1 MAINVNTV
9 YTSVLSILNK
19 EQRGYLTPYEF
30 NQLATQ
36 VQLEIFESYFE
47 NLNQQLRAPENNS
60 EYADRVKMLQE
71 KISTFETSLDA
82 SVAEVGGL
90 GQFDF
95 SILPVNT
102 PAVHRFGRID
112 FTNGSKLPVEI
123 DKVTR
128 QEFLTFRRSPLTA
141 PSTDY
146 PICYIEGTVIKILP
160 ARKAIAAGADGSP
173 AITYTL
179 EYVRKPIDP
188 VWNYTV
194 GSVGQYIFDPVANGV
209 SKNFEISDLDQTE
222 VILKILMYAGVVI
235 RDPEIVQQ
243 AAQAVAAQDQL
254 EQI

>member
-71 KISTFETSLDA
+71 KISTFETSTDA
-82 SVAEVGGL
+82 SVAIVDNL

-95 SILPVNT
+95 SVLPVNT

-141 PSTDY
+141 PSQDY
-146 PICYIEGTVIKILP
+146 PICYIEGTIIKILP
-160 ARKAIAAGADGSP
+160 AIKSTPASP
-173 AITYTL
+173 NYPQQAYTL

-209 SKNFEISDLDQTE
+209 SKDFEISDVDQTE

>member
-71 KISTFETSLDA
+71 KISTFETSADVNVG
-82 SVAEVGGL
+82 VANNL
-90 GQFDF
+90 ATYDF
-95 SILPVNT
+95 SAQN

-112 FTNGSKLPVEI
+112 YTNGSKLPVEV

-141 PSTDY
+141 PSQDY
-146 PICYIEGTVIKILP
+146 PICYIEGTTIKILP
-160 ARKAIAAGADGSP
+160 ATASTPASP
-173 AITYTL
+173 SSAQQVYTL
-179 EYVRKPIDP
+179 EYVKKPSDP
-188 VWNYTV
+188 SWAFTV
-194 GSVGQYIFDPVANGV
+194 GNVGQYVYDAGNSV
-209 SKNFEISDLDQTE
+209 NFEISDLDQTE
-222 VILKILMYAGVVI
+222 VILKVLMYAGVVI

>member
-71 KISTFETSLDA
+71 KISTFETSA
-82 SVAEVGGL
+82 SVNVVVANNIGTY
-90 GQFDF
+90 DF
-95 SILPVNT
+95 SAQNPS
-102 PAVHRFGRID
+102 VHRFGRID
-112 FTNGSKLPVEI
+112 YTNGSKLPVEI

-141 PSTDY
+141 PSQDY
-146 PICYIEGTVIKILP
+146 PICYIEGTTIKILP
-160 ARKAIAAGADGSP
+160 AIGSTPASPNAAQQV
-173 AITYTL
+173 YTL
-179 EYVRKPIDP
+179 EYVKKPIDP

-209 SKNFEISDLDQTE
+209 SKDFEISDLDQTE

>member
-71 KISTFETSLDA
+71 KISTFETSA
-82 SVAEVGGL
+82 NATVTVVNGL
-90 GQFDF
+90 GVYDF
-95 SILPVNT
+95 SAQNPS
-102 PAVHRFGRID
+102 VHRFGRID
-112 FTNGSKLPVEI
+112 YTNGSKLPVEI

-128 QEFLTFRRSPLTA
+128 QEFLSFRRSPLTA
-141 PSTDY
+141 PSQDY
-146 PICYIEGTVIKILP
+146 PTCYIEGTTIKILP
-160 ARKAIAAGADGSP
+160 AIASTPASP
-173 AITYTL
+173 SNPQQVYTL
-179 EYVRKPIDP
+179 EYVKKPIDP

-209 SKNFEISDLDQTE
+209 SKDFEISDLDQTE

-243 AAQAVAAQDQL
+243 AAQAVAAQDQI

>member
-71 KISTFETSLDA
+71 KISTFETSA
-82 SVAEVGGL
+82 SVNVVVANNVGTY
-90 GQFDF
+90 DF
-95 SILPVNT
+95 SAQNPS
-102 PAVHRFGRID
+102 VHRFGRID
-112 FTNGSKLPVEI
+112 YTNGSKLPVEI

-141 PSTDY
+141 PSQDY
-146 PICYIEGTVIKILP
+146 PICYIEGTTIKILP
-160 ARKAIAAGADGSP
+160 AINSTPASPSAAGQV
-173 AITYTL
+173 YTL
-179 EYVRKPIDP
+179 EYVKKPIDP

-194 GSVGQYIFDPVANGV
+194 GSLFDPVANGV
-209 SKNFEISDLDQTE
+209 SKDFEISDLDQTE